1 MRYEMT
7 LRHLNIFAAVC
18 EYGTMT
24 KAAEEL
30 HIAQPAV
37 SATVAELEKYYGI
50 QLFERVSRRLVI
62 TDAGKE
68 LLLKAKAVLSA
79 FSDFE
84 SLANKENDDP
94 TVRIGSTLTIG
105 ITLIPKLLTEIL
117 AEFPKIQPQVK
128 ITNALEIE
136 EGLMSGEIDF
146 GLIEGAVTSPSLT
159 KVLFARDRLVVIC
172 GMDYDIAGSVSVSEL
187 ALHPFLIRE
196 KGSASRD
203 LLEHVLNEKHV
214 VCHTVIE
221 SQCNEA
227 ILSATRENLGVAAL
241 PLGVVEA
248 DLNSGTVRE
257 IHVDDV
263 SLERPFYLVKRK
275 SKHFSKAQAQAF
287 ELSNKIIHR

>member
-1 MRYEMT
+1 MT
-7 LRHLNIFAAVC
+7 LRHLNIFSAVC
-18 EYGTMT
+18 DYGTMT

-37 SATVAELEKYYGI
+37 SATIAELEKYYGI
-50 QLFERVSRRLVI
+50 QLFDRINQRLVI

-84 SLANKENDDP
+84 ALANKEYEDP
-94 TVRIGSTLTIG
+94 AVHIGSTLTIG
-105 ITLIPKLLTEIL
+105 TTFIPKLLTEIHSL
-117 AEFPKIQPQVK
+117 FPSIQPQVK

-146 GLIEGAVTSPSLT
+146 GLIEGEVSSPSLT
-159 KVLFARDRLVVIC
+159 KVLFAKDRLVVIC
-172 GMDYDIAGSVSVSEL
+172 GKSYSIPESVSVAEL

-203 LLEHVLNEKHV
+203 LLEHVLTEKRV
-214 VCHTVIE
+214 SCHAVIE

-227 ILSATRENLGVAAL
+227 ILAATRENLGVAAL
-241 PLGVVEA
+241 PFGIVEA
-248 DLNSGTVRE
+248 YLQNGYLRE
-257 IHVDDV
+257 VHVNDI
-263 SLERPFYLVKRK
+263 SLERPLYLVKRK
-275 SKHFSKAQAQAF
+275 SKHFSKAQESAF
-287 ELSNKIIHR
+287 VLSNKIIHE